1 MIKEYNLDQL
11 YPQKQSQPE
20 DGLVGNFGT
29 HQHPH
34 QDGAHCQPSARP
46 LLHRQQQEDQSAA
59 HSRPRHQVLHQGLKG
74 VLPLH

>member
-1 MIKEYNLDQL
+1 MIKEYNLDKL

-20 DGLVGNFGT
+20 DGLVGNVGT

-34 QDGAHCQPSARP
+34 QDGAHLQPPVRP
-46 LLHRQQQEDQSAA
+46 LIHGQQQANQSVA
-59 HSRPRHQVLHQGLKG
+59 HSHPRHQALHQRSKG